1 MPRASVDAYF
11 RSFHEEHSERFA
23 VRGVFRVEAWVN
35 IYPIGIA
42 SREGVVWFAWVSDD
56 RDHLMAVDGGTVRAS
71 IRDVLEMAVATAGG
85 ALEWEGESVFDADA
99 LASSAR
105 SGVGVEPEEIINFWD
120 FMTDLFRVV

>member
-1 MPRASVDAYF
+1 M
-11 RSFHEEHSERFA
+11 
-23 VRGVFRVEAWVN
+23 RGVFRVEAWVN